1 MFNKDFSKGHMMQT
15 LRTTGLPT
23 RWNCSRTMNILCFK
37 YQKDSRTH
45 GNKHVDTN
53 RLFRH
58 RVRSLYAIMNG
69 SLIKEDQVL
78 GKIYLVV
85 AEISLGGI
93 YGDLMWHA

>member
-1 MFNKDFSKGHMMQT
+1 
-15 LRTTGLPT
+15 
-23 RWNCSRTMNILCFK
+23 MNILSLK
-37 YQKDSRTH
+37 YQKHSRTH